1 MLDVELIVT
10 VSIGIS
16 LFPTN
21 GEGSDDIIKNADMA
35 MYYVKGKGGNGYQI
49 YNSSLDTKSYEKLM
63 LENNLRMALKKEE
76 FVLYYQTQSDLRT
89 GDVIGMEALIRW
101 ENPELGLISPDK
113 FIPLAEVTGLIVP
126 IGKWV
131 LYTACYQNKLLQ
143 ERGYRAITVSVNLS
157 IRQFFLDDIVV
168 TVKQVLQDTKLEAKY
183 LKLEITESIAMEE
196 EEIVINKL
204 QQLNKLGVQIYIDD
218 FGKGFSSL
226 NYIKKMPIDGFKI
239 DRSFIKQITLNETD
253 AKIVEHIIT
262 LGHSLNLSIVAEGVE
277 LSEQVD
283 LLNRIGCD
291 QIQGFYVQK
300 PLPIS
305 ETIYNLV

>member
-131 LYTACYQNKLLQ
+131 LYTACYQSKLLQ
-143 ERGYRAITVSVNLS
+143 EGGYRAITVSVNLS

-226 NYIKKMPIDGFKI
+226 NYFKKIPID
-239 DRSFIKQITLNETD
+239 
-253 AKIVEHIIT
+253 
-262 LGHSLNLSIVAEGVE
+262 
-277 LSEQVD
+277 
-283 LLNRIGCD
+283 
-291 QIQGFYVQK
+291 
-300 PLPIS
+300 
-305 ETIYNLV
+305 